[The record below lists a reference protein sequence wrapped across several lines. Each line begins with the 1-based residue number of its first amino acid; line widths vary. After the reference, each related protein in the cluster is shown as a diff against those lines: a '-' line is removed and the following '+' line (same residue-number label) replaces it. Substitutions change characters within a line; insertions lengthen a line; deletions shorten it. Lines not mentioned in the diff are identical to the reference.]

1 MNNNL
6 WDAIT
11 LHKTLNGYR
20 QGRRVGTATMEEK
33 LDQQLAGIVPEPLF
47 QVIIDVQKAYYYLD
61 RGICMEIIMGYGHGN
76 NLQMLLQRYWDK
88 QKVVPKARNSFGR
101 PFWTEKRVTQGDPVS
116 LNIFN
121 IVMDAVVS

>member
-47 QVIIDVQKAYYYLD
+47 QVIIDVQKAYDYLD
-61 RGICMEIIMGYGHGN
+61 RGIYMRILRGYCLGN
-76 NLQMLLQRYWDK
+76 NL
-88 QKVVPKARNSFGR
+88 
-101 PFWTEKRVTQGDPVS
+101 
-116 LNIFN
+116 
-121 IVMDAVVS
+121 